1 MDEMESPLGPEA
13 RSGAAFM
20 ALSEVA
26 WCYPVD
32 EVEPADLPMIAAEA
46 LAAGLESPALCE
58 LAGLGRGDDVRDLR
72 DLFEQALAE
81 TGIELPSSGPAWRYA
96 LRRLAARIIDGNV
109 VLADVAWGG
118 WSDLAV
124 ETEEER
130 EFVSLLPECAC
141 CVEYTLGYDAE
152 RWASEVRAA
161 AIVLN
166 SSPGRVGPAR

>member
-1 MDEMESPLGPEA
+1 MEETESPHEPEP

-26 WCYPVD
+26 WCYRVD
-32 EVEPADLPMIAAEA
+32 GVEPADLPMVAAEA

-58 LAGLGRGDDVRDLR
+58 LAGLGRGGDVRDLR

-81 TGIELPSSGPAWRYA
+81 TGIELPTPDLAWRYA
-96 LRRLAARIIDGNV
+96 LRRLAARIVEEGV
-109 VLADVAWGG
+109 PLAEVAGGSWWDVA
-118 WSDLAV
+118 A

-130 EFVSLLPECAC
+130 EFVSLMPQCAC
-141 CVEYTLGYDAE
+141 CVEYALGFDEE
-152 RWASEVRAA
+152 RWTSEVRAA

-166 SSPGRVGPAR
+166 SSPVRVGPAR